1 MQKIDYLG
9 HTLSASGVAMDNTKL
24 EAVKEWPKPEN
35 LKQLRGFLGLT
46 GYYRIFIKG
55 YASLASPLTDLLK
68 KDSFRWDAI
77 TDIAFQKLK
86 DAMTTAPV
94 LAIPNFQ
101 EPFILET
108 DASGFRNWGCF
119 ESRPTPNCLFFQEI
133 IS

>member
-35 LKQLRGFLGLT
+35 LKQLTGFLGLT
-46 GYYRIFIKG
+46 GYYRRFIKG

-77 TDIAFQKLK
+77 ADIAFQKLK

-108 DASGFRNWGCF
+108 DASC
-119 ESRPTPNCLFFQEI
+119 SRIGAVL
-133 IS
+133 S